1 MNEYVTY
8 ICNTSDL
15 TPMKTFTDAKGRT
28 YEVVGQEIVEDA
40 KQYQHENSCNFETAL
55 IAITKKENKHG
66 L

>member
-1 MNEYVTY
+1 
-8 ICNTSDL
+8 
-15 TPMKTFTDAKGRT
+15 MKTFTDAKGRT